1 MKHPVYERLG
11 VRPIINAVG
20 TLTRIGGSLMAP
32 EVVQAMGEAS
42 RAFVSLKELQE
53 KVGARIAE
61 LLGVEAA
68 YVSCGA
74 SAGLALSIA
83 ACMTGTDLAK
93 IDRLPDTTGMK
104 NEVLMPLAYRNLY
117 DRPIRTVGATIVTFG
132 LSGYTFPWQLEAG
145 LTERTAAVFL
155 MGGHEASAL
164 PVEVVARIAHDHGV
178 PVIVDAAAEVPP
190 VENLTRYLRA
200 GADIAL
206 FSGGK
211 AIGGPQ
217 ATGLVLGSQR
227 IIEAVALNGPPDH
240 GIGRPMKV
248 AKEEMIGL
256 LTALE
261 LYLAR
266 DHEADIARWQRYLA
280 CIAEAAA
287 SAPGVR
293 CQTVYGTTDAAPVP
307 RLEVILDAAEAQVTP
322 EQAFNRLLYGEPR
335 IRVAQA
341 GRGLLVNPMM
351 LREGE
356 AEVVAQR
363 VAEVLSSSRPEDAEI
378 DGRITPHQW
387 ALDNLVL

>member
-132 LSGYTFPWQLEAG
+132 LSATPSPGSSRRAHRALG
-145 LTERTAAVFL
+145 AVFD
-155 MGGHEASAL
+155 GRPRGERAA
-164 PVEVVARIAHDHGV
+164 VEVVARIAHDHGV
-178 PVIVDAAAEVPP
+178 PVIVDAAE
-190 VENLTRYLRA
+190 R
-200 GADIAL
+200 
-206 FSGGK
+206 
-211 AIGGPQ
+211 
-217 ATGLVLGSQR
+217 
-227 IIEAVALNGPPDH
+227 
-240 GIGRPMKV
+240 
-248 AKEEMIGL
+248 
-256 LTALE
+256 
-261 LYLAR
+261 
-266 DHEADIARWQRYLA
+266 
-280 CIAEAAA
+280 C
-287 SAPGVR
+287 PG
-293 CQTVYGTTDAAPVP
+293 
-307 RLEVILDAAEAQVTP
+307 
-322 EQAFNRLLYGEPR
+322 GEPHAVPAR
-335 IRVAQA
+335 R
-341 GRGLLVNPMM
+341 R
-351 LREGE
+351 RH
-356 AEVVAQR
+356 
-363 VAEVLSSSRPEDAEI
+363 RP
-378 DGRITPHQW
+378 
-387 ALDNLVL
+387 L

>member
-1 MKHPVYERLG
+1 M
-11 VRPIINAVG
+11 
-20 TLTRIGGSLMAP
+20 
-32 EVVQAMGEAS
+32 
-42 RAFVSLKELQE
+42 
-53 KVGARIAE
+53 
-61 LLGVEAA
+61 
-68 YVSCGA
+68 
-74 SAGLALSIA
+74 
-83 ACMTGTDLAK
+83 
-93 IDRLPDTTGMK
+93 
-104 NEVLMPLAYRNLY
+104 
-117 DRPIRTVGATIVTFG
+117 
-132 LSGYTFPWQLEAG
+132 
-145 LTERTAAVFL
+145 
-155 MGGHEASAL
+155 
-164 PVEVVARIAHDHGV
+164 
-178 PVIVDAAAEVPP
+178 
-190 VENLTRYLRA
+190 ENLTRYLRA

-211 AIGGPQ
+211 AIGGPRRR
-217 ATGLVLGSQR
+217 ASSSAASASSRPWRST
-227 IIEAVALNGPPDH
+227 AL
-240 GIGRPMKV
+240 RPRHRSPHEGGQGGDDRP
-248 AKEEMIGL
+248 AHR
-256 LTALE
+256 LE